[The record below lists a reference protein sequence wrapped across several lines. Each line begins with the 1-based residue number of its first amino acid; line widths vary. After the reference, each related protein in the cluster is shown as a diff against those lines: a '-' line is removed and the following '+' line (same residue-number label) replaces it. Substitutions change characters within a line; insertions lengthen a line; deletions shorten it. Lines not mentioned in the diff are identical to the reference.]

1 MHSYLEACTFKKIY
15 SEPVYFLQRDQTDY
29 FDHVVDNLSLDS
41 LRSIKSVY
49 DYRCVV
55 SGEKPSRRI
64 YILGL
69 GVCIRGGIFCSIERL
84 NRELNKLVKPF
95 ARDSYFHF

>member
-1 MHSYLEACTFKKIY
+1 MHSYLEACTFKKIH

-69 GVCIRGGIFCSIERL
+69 GVCIT
-84 NRELNKLVKPF
+84 
-95 ARDSYFHF
+95 